1 MKRNPRRRL
10 TGIYRALLARFGKQ
24 GWWPGRTR
32 FEVAIGAILTQNTAW
47 TNVEKAIAN
56 LRRAG
61 ALSFRGMRAL
71 SEGKLAQLIRPSG
84 YFNQKAKKLRTF
96 LAWLAARDKGGS
108 LKRALSGNLSQ
119 VRESL
124 LSVKGIGPE
133 TADSML
139 LYAGDRPVFVIDA
152 YTRRALE
159 RHGLASSK
167 VGYEEL
173 RALFEGNLPRRVSLY
188 NEYHALFVRL
198 AKEHCAKRAPRCTDC
213 PLKSDL
219 RRKA

>member
-10 TGIYRALLARFGKQ
+10 TDIYRALLARFGKQ

-32 FEVAIGAILTQNTAW
+32 FEIAVGAILTQNTAW
-47 TNVEKAIAN
+47 SNVEKAIRN
-56 LRRAG
+56 LRKAG

-71 SEGKLAQLIRPSG
+71 SDRRLAALIRPSG
-84 YFNQKAKKLRTF
+84 YFNQKAKKLRAF
-96 LAWLAARDKGGS
+96 LVWLESRDKGGS
-108 LKRALSGNLSQ
+108 VKRALAGRLEE

-139 LYAGDRPVFVIDA
+139 LYAGDRSVFVIDA

-159 RHGLASSK
+159 RHALAAPK
-167 VGYEEL
+167 AGYGEL
-173 RALFEGNLPRRVSLY
+173 RALFERNLPRRVSLY

-198 AKEHCAKRAPRCTDC
+198 AKEHCAKRVPRCAGC
-213 PLKSDL
+213 PLESDL